1 MRSPCG
7 TASGVGGQ
15 DLGEEVRVGVADL
28 LGELPGDSSCCR
40 LTGLISSGSSQ
51 RLLAFSFSASTSRS
65 EDFSMSIS
73 ASREEFWSEGG
84 PSCPSSPASILQLV
98 GMRSGKLSEMNDQES
113 IEINMY
119 KMNKQYLV

>member
-15 DLGEEVRVGVADL
+15 DLGEEVRVGVL
-28 LGELPGDSSCCR
+28 GVRGLGELPGDPSGRAGCR
-40 LTGLISSGSSQ
+40 LTGFTSSGSSQ
-51 RLLAFSFSASTSRS
+51 RLLAFSFSASTSTS

-84 PSCPSSPASILQLV
+84 PS
-98 GMRSGKLSEMNDQES
+98 
-113 IEINMY
+113 
-119 KMNKQYLV
+119 

>member
-15 DLGEEVRVGVADL
+15 DLGEEARVGVAAL
-28 LGELPGDSSCCR
+28 LGELPGDSSGRAGCR
-40 LTGLISSGSSQ
+40 LTGLTSSGSSQ

-73 ASREEFWSEGG
+73 ASGEEFWSEGG
-84 PSCPSSPASILQLV
+84 PS
-98 GMRSGKLSEMNDQES
+98 
-113 IEINMY
+113 
-119 KMNKQYLV
+119 